1 MTCRI
6 IKFPKQTMP
15 IPPAEGI
22 AKLAL
27 NIRQAADVFLD
38 HECPD
43 QAQSFINAAEWIE
56 KVAREMRRR

>member
-1 MTCRI
+1 
-6 IKFPKQTMP
+6 MP